1 MELNEIDDDIEAFLV
16 ESYENLNQIEGD
28 IIELEK
34 ASGDGEALVRI
45 YRSLHTL
52 KGNCGFLP
60 FPNLESLAHAGENLL
75 SCLRDRTIAITPDI
89 ISILLQTVDGIRQIL
104 SQIQAT
110 KHDGDVYDGLRLRDY
125 SALIAALTRLSET
138 KQTPK
143 PSQSHEP
150 IVNIQ
155 TPQIDT
161 AGSDVESVNHELT
174 EISTTTSESAYIRV
188 NVNLLDQMMN
198 LVGELVLARNQV
210 IGFSTKFKDN
220 SFAATCQHLN
230 LLTAQ
235 LQEGVMKTRLQPI
248 SSIWQKFPR
257 VTRDLAIAS
266 GKEVEVEMEGT
277 ETELDKSIIETIKD
291 PLTHLLRNCIDHG
304 IELPAERVA
313 CGKPRVGRLF
323 LRAFH
328 ESGKVNIEIGDDG
341 RGLNLE
347 RLKER
352 SQQLGLVNAVQAAT
366 MSESEVMNLIFLS
379 GFSTA
384 QQVTH
389 LSGRGVGMD
398 IVKSNIEK
406 INGTV
411 EIYSQQGQ
419 GTTFKIKIPLTL
431 AIIPALIVSSGGD
444 VSRQAAPRL
453 RYAIPQGSLL
463 ELVRLEAL
471 NSIEMLYDV
480 PVYRLRGNLV
490 PLIYLNEVLQQ
501 DSLRNLETLSLV
513 IVEVDNYRFGLV
525 VDTIEDIQD
534 IVVKPLGR
542 QLKALSLFA
551 GATVLGDGTVAL
563 IIDVVGLANQTGI
576 TAKKQLLS
584 ENAANSQKQAGS
596 RQTILLFEGPQGAR
610 MGIPLA
616 IAFRLEEILASA
628 VEKVGNQHVFQSYGR
643 ILPLIDLYQIFCVGD
658 RFNDQALA
666 TVTET
671 LQIVIVSPYSELS
684 VGLVVDRILDI
695 VEEPLTIKGIPS
707 RPGVLFC
714 AVIQGQI
721 TEIIDIETVIRIAN
735 PHLLQLATHD

>member
-16 ESYENLNQIEGD
+16 ESYENLNQIERD

-34 ASGDGEALVRI
+34 ASEEGEALVRI

-75 SCLRDRTIAITPDI
+75 SCLRDRPIAITPEM

-110 KHDGDVYDGLRLRDY
+110 KHEGDRDY
-125 SALIAALTRLSET
+125 SALIVALTRLSET

-161 AGSDVESVNHELT
+161 AGSDVESLNHELT
-174 EISTTTSESAYIRV
+174 EISTPTTSESAYIRV

-220 SFAATCQHLN
+220 SFAATCQHLS
-230 LLTAQ
+230 LLTAE
-235 LQEGVMKTRLQPI
+235 LQEWVMKTRLQPI

-266 GKEVEVEMEGT
+266 GKQVEVEMEGAD
-277 ETELDKSIIETIKD
+277 TELDKSIIETIKD
-291 PLTHLLRNCIDHG
+291 PLTHLVRNCIDHG

-313 CGKPRVGRLF
+313 CGKPSLGRLF
-323 LRAFH
+323 LKAFH

-347 RLKER
+347 RLKGR
-352 SQQLGLVNAVQAAT
+352 AQQLGLVNAVQAAT
-366 MSESEVMNLIFLS
+366 MSESEAMNLIFLP

-384 QQVTH
+384 QQVTY

-444 VSRQAAPRL
+444 
-453 RYAIPQGSLL
+453 RYAIPQASLQ

-471 NSIEMLYDV
+471 NSIEILYDV
-480 PVYRLRGNLV
+480 PVYRLRDNLV
-490 PLIYLNEVLQQ
+490 PLVYLNKVLQQ
-501 DSLRNLETLSLV
+501 DSVSNLETLSLV

-542 QLKALSLFA
+542 QLKALFLFA

-563 IIDVVGLANQTGI
+563 IIDVVGLANRTGI
-576 TAKKQLLS
+576 IAKQKQLLS
-584 ENAANSQKQAGS
+584 ENAANSQEQAGS

-610 MGIPLA
+610 MGIPVA

-628 VEKVGNQHVFQSYGR
+628 VEKVVNQHVFQSYGQ
-643 ILPLIDLYQIFCVGD
+643 ILPLIDLHKIFCD
-658 RFNDQALA
+658 RFNDRALA
-666 TVTET
+666 TVAET
-671 LQIVIVSPYSELS
+671 LQIIIVSPYSELS

-735 PHLLQLATHD
+735 PHLLQLATHG

>member
-1 MELNEIDDDIEAFLV
+1 MELNEIEDDIEAFLV

-34 ASGDGEALVRI
+34 TSDDGEALVRI

-89 ISILLQTVDGIRQIL
+89 ISTLIQTVDSIRQIL

-110 KHDGDVYDGLRLRDY
+110 KHDGDRDY
-125 SALIAALTRLSET
+125 SALIVALTRLSET

-143 PSQSHEP
+143 PSQSP
-150 IVNIQ
+150 VNTQ
-155 TPQIDT
+155 TPQKDT
-161 AGSDVESVNHELT
+161 AASESVEALNQELT

-210 IGFSTKFKDN
+210 IGFSTKFKDK

-230 LLTAQ
+230 LLTTE
-235 LQEGVMKTRLQPI
+235 LQERVMKTRLQPI

-266 GKEVEVEMEGT
+266 GKEVEVEMEGA

-313 CGKPRVGRLF
+313 CGKPSVGRLF

-347 RLKER
+347 RLKGR
-352 SQQLGLVNAVQAAT
+352 AQQLGLVNAVQAAT
-366 MSESEVMNLIFLS
+366 MSESEAMNLIFLS

-384 QQVTH
+384 EQVTH

-411 EIYSQQGQ
+411 EIQSQQGQ

-431 AIIPALIVSSGGD
+431 AIIPALIVSSGGNY
-444 VSRQAAPRL
+444 
-453 RYAIPQGSLL
+453 YAIPQASLQ

-471 NSIEMLYDV
+471 NSIEILYDV

-490 PLIYLNEVLQQ
+490 PLVYLNEVLQQ
-501 DSLRNLETLSLV
+501 DCVSNLETLSLV
-513 IVEVDNYRFGLV
+513 IVQVDNYRFGLV

-563 IIDVVGLANQTGI
+563 IIDVVALANRTGI
-576 TAKKQLLS
+576 TAEQKQLLS
-584 ENAANSQKQAGS
+584 ENAVNSQEQAGD

-616 IAFRLEEILASA
+616 IASRLEEILASA
-628 VEKVGNQHVFQSYGR
+628 VEKVANQDVLQFYGQ
-643 ILPLIDLYQIFCVGD
+643 ILPLIDLHKIFSDSD
-658 RFNDQALA
+658 RLNNETLA
-666 TVTET
+666 TVAET
-671 LQIVIVSPYSELS
+671 LQIIIVSPYSELS

-721 TEIIDIETVIRIAN
+721 TEILDIETVIRIAN
-735 PHLLQLATHD
+735 PHLLQLATHG

>member
-34 ASGDGEALVRI
+34 TSANGEALVRI

-75 SCLRDRTIAITPDI
+75 SCLRDRQLEITPEI
-89 ISILLQTVDGIRQIL
+89 ISILLETVDGIRQIL

-110 KHDGDVYDGLRLRDY
+110 KQDGDVYDGLRLRDY
-125 SALIAALTRLSET
+125 SALIATLTQLSEV

-143 PSQSHEP
+143 PSQSP
-150 IVNIQ
+150 VNNTQ
-155 TPQIDT
+155 TPQIGAETPKDR
-161 AGSDVESVNHELT
+161 AGSEVNNELT

-188 NVNLLDQMMN
+188 NVNLLDQIMN
-198 LVGELVLARNQV
+198 LVGELVLARNQ
-210 IGFSTKFKDN
+210 IIEFSTKFKDN
-220 SFAATCQHLN
+220 SFAGTCQHLS
-230 LLTAQ
+230 LLTAE

-266 GKEVEVEMEGT
+266 GKEVEVEMEGG

-291 PLTHLLRNCIDHG
+291 PLTHLVRNCIDHG

-313 CGKPRVGRLF
+313 CGKPSLGRLF

-347 RLKER
+347 RLKGR
-352 SQQLGLVNAVQAAT
+352 AQQLGLANAVQAAT
-366 MSESEVMNLIFLS
+366 MSKLEVMNLIFLS

-384 QQVTH
+384 EQVTY

-406 INGTV
+406 INGTI

-431 AIIPALIVSSGGD
+431 AIIPALIISSGGD
-444 VSRQAAPRL
+444 C
-453 RYAIPQGSLL
+453 YAIPQTSLL

-471 NSIEMLYDV
+471 NSIEILYDV

-501 DSLRNLETLSLV
+501 DSVSNLETLSLV
-513 IVEVDNYRFGLV
+513 IVQVDNYRFGLV

-563 IIDVVGLANQTGI
+563 IIDVVGLANRTGI
-576 TAKKQLLS
+576 TAKQKQLLS
-584 ENAANSQKQAGS
+584 ENAANSQEQAGS

-616 IAFRLEEILASA
+616 IAFRLEEILATA
-628 VEKVGNQHVFQSYGR
+628 IEKVANQNVFQSYGQ
-643 ILPLIDLYQIFCVGD
+643 ILPLIDLYKIFGDRD
-658 RFNDQALA
+658 RFNNEALA
-666 TVTET
+666 TATET
-671 LQIVIVSPYSELS
+671 LQIIIVSPYSELS
-684 VGLVVDRILDI
+684 LGLVVDRILDI

-707 RPGVLFC
+707 RPGVLYC

-735 PHLLQLATHD
+735 PHLLQLATHG

>member
-1 MELNEIDDDIEAFLV
+1 MELNEIDDDVEAFLV

-34 ASGDGEALVRI
+34 ESDNGEALVRI

-75 SCLRDRTIAITPDI
+75 SCLRDRTIAITPEI
-89 ISILLQTVDGIRQIL
+89 ISILLQTVDSIRQIL

-110 KHDGDVYDGLRLRDY
+110 KQDGDVYDGLRLRDY
-125 SALIAALTRLSET
+125 SALIVALTQLSET

-143 PSQSHEP
+143 ASPSP
-150 IVNIQ
+150 VNTQ
-155 TPQIDT
+155 TPQIDEIDA
-161 AGSDVESVNHELT
+161 AGSESVEALNQELT
-174 EISTTTSESAYIRV
+174 EISTTTSESTYIRV

-198 LVGELVLARNQV
+198 LVGELVLARNQ
-210 IGFSTKFKDN
+210 IIEFSTKFKDN
-220 SFAATCQHLN
+220 SFAATCQHLS
-230 LLTAQ
+230 LLTTE

-266 GKEVEVEMEGT
+266 GKEVEVEMEGA

-313 CGKPRVGRLF
+313 CGKPSVGRLF

-347 RLKER
+347 RLKGR
-352 SQQLGLVNAVQAAT
+352 AQQLGLVNAVQAAT
-366 MSESEVMNLIFLS
+366 MSESEAMNLIFLS
-379 GFSTA
+379 GFSTVE
-384 QQVTH
+384 QVTH

-411 EIYSQQGQ
+411 EIHSQHGQ

-431 AIIPALIVSSGGD
+431 AIIPALIVSSGGNY
-444 VSRQAAPRL
+444 
-453 RYAIPQGSLL
+453 YAIPQASLQ
-463 ELVRLEAL
+463 ELVHLEAL
-471 NSIEMLYDV
+471 NNIEMLYDV

-490 PLIYLNEVLQQ
+490 PLVYLNEVLQQ
-501 DSLRNLETLSLV
+501 DSVSNLETLSLV
-513 IVEVDNYRFGLV
+513 IVQVDNYRFGLV
-525 VDTIEDIQD
+525 VDIIEDIQD
-534 IVVKPLGR
+534 IVVKPLGK

-551 GATVLGDGTVAL
+551 GATVLGDGKVAL
-563 IIDVVGLANQTGI
+563 IIDIVGLAKQTGI
-576 TAKKQLLS
+576 AAKQKQLLS
-584 ENAANSQKQAGS
+584 ENAANSQEQTGD

-616 IAFRLEEILASA
+616 IASRLEEILASA
-628 VEKVGNQHVFQSYGR
+628 VEKVANQDMFQSYDQ
-643 ILPLIDLYQIFCVGD
+643 ILPLIDLYKIFGNRD
-658 RFNDQALA
+658 RFNDEALV
-666 TVTET
+666 TVAET
-671 LQIVIVSPYSELS
+671 LQIIIVSPYSELS

-721 TEIIDIETVIRIAN
+721 TEIVDIETVIRIAN
-735 PHLLQLATHD
+735 PHLLQLATHG

>member
-34 ASGDGEALVRI
+34 TSANGEALVRI

-75 SCLRDRTIAITPDI
+75 SCLRDRQLEITPEI
-89 ISILLQTVDGIRQIL
+89 ISILLQTVDSIRQIL

-110 KHDGDVYDGLRLRDY
+110 RHDGDVYDGLRLRDY
-125 SALIAALTRLSET
+125 SALIATLTRLSQA

-143 PSQSHEP
+143 PSQSP
-150 IVNIQ
+150 INTQ
-155 TPQIDT
+155 TPQIHAEAPKDT
-161 AGSDVESVNHELT
+161 AGSDVNNEIT

-220 SFAATCQHLN
+220 SFTTTCQHLS

-266 GKEVEVEMEGT
+266 GKEVEVEMEGAD
-277 ETELDKSIIETIKD
+277 TELDKSIIETIKD
-291 PLTHLLRNCIDHG
+291 PLTHLVRNCIDHG

-313 CGKPRVGRLF
+313 CGKPSLGRLF

-347 RLKER
+347 RLKGR
-352 SQQLGLVNAVQAAT
+352 AQQLGLVNALQAAT

-384 QQVTH
+384 EQVTH

-431 AIIPALIVSSGGD
+431 AIIPALIVTSG
-444 VSRQAAPRL
+444 SNS
-453 RYAIPQGSLL
+453 YAISQGSLL

-471 NSIEMLYDV
+471 NSIEILYDV

-490 PLIYLNEVLQQ
+490 PLVYLNQVLQHN
-501 DSLRNLETLSLV
+501 SVNNLETLSLV
-513 IVEVDNYRFGLV
+513 IVQVDNYRFGLV

-542 QLKALSLFA
+542 QLKTLSLFT

-576 TAKKQLLS
+576 IAKQKQLLS
-584 ENAANSQKQAGS
+584 ENTANSQEQAGD

-616 IAFRLEEILASA
+616 IAYRLEEILASA
-628 VEKVGNQHVFQSYGR
+628 VEKVANQDVYQSYGQ
-643 ILPLIDLYQIFCVGD
+643 ILPLIDLYKIFGNRD
-658 RFNDQALA
+658 RFNDEALA
-666 TVTET
+666 TVAET
-671 LQIVIVSPYSELS
+671 LQIIIVSPYTELS
-684 VGLVVDRILDI
+684 VGLVVERILDI

-707 RPGVLFC
+707 RPAVLFC

-735 PHLLQLATHD
+735 PHLLQLATHG

>member
-34 ASGDGEALVRI
+34 TSANGEALVRI

-75 SCLRDRTIAITPDI
+75 SCLRDRQLAITPDI
-89 ISILLQTVDGIRQIL
+89 ISILLQTVDSIRQIL

-110 KHDGDVYDGLRLRDY
+110 KQDGDVYDGLRLRNY
-125 SALIAALTRLSET
+125 SALIATLTRLSET

-143 PSQSHEP
+143 PSQSP
-150 IVNIQ
+150 VNTQ
-155 TPQIDT
+155 TPQKDT
-161 AGSDVESVNHELT
+161 AASESVEALNHELT

-220 SFAATCQHLN
+220 NFAATCQHLS
-230 LLTAQ
+230 LLTAE

-266 GKEVEVEMEGT
+266 GKEVEVEMEGA

-304 IELPAERVA
+304 IELPDERVA
-313 CGKPRVGRLF
+313 CGKPSVGRLF

-347 RLKER
+347 RLKGR

-384 QQVTH
+384 EQVTY

-406 INGTV
+406 INGTI
-411 EIYSQQGQ
+411 EIHSQQGQ

-431 AIIPALIVSSGGD
+431 AIIPALIVSSGGNC
-444 VSRQAAPRL
+444 
-453 RYAIPQGSLL
+453 YAIPQASLQ
-463 ELVRLEAL
+463 ELVRLETL
-471 NSIEMLYDV
+471 NSIEILYDV

-490 PLIYLNEVLQQ
+490 PLVYLNEVLQQ
-501 DSLRNLETLSLV
+501 DSVSNLEILSLV
-513 IVEVDNYRFGLV
+513 IVQVDNYRFGLI

-542 QLKALSLFA
+542 QLKTLSLFA

-563 IIDVVGLANQTGI
+563 IIDVVGLANRTGI
-576 TAKKQLLS
+576 SAKQKQLLS
-584 ENAANSQKQAGS
+584 ENAANSQEQAGD

-628 VEKVGNQHVFQSYGR
+628 VEKVGNQNVFQSYGQ
-643 ILPLIDLYQIFCVGD
+643 ILPLIDLYKIFGNRD
-658 RFNDQALA
+658 RFNDEALA
-666 TVTET
+666 TVAET
-671 LQIVIVSPYSELS
+671 LQIIIVSPYSELS

-735 PHLLQLATHD
+735 PHLLQLATHG

>member
-34 ASGDGEALVRI
+34 ASGNGEALVRI

-75 SCLRDRTIAITPDI
+75 SCLRDRQLAITPEI
-89 ISILLQTVDGIRQIL
+89 ISILLQTVDSIRQIL

-110 KHDGDVYDGLRLRDY
+110 KQDSDRDY
-125 SALIAALTRLSET
+125 SALIGALTRLSET

-143 PSQSHEP
+143 PSQSP
-150 IVNIQ
+150 VNTQ
-155 TPQIDT
+155 TPQKDT
-161 AGSDVESVNHELT
+161 AASESVGSLNNELT
-174 EISTTTSESAYIRV
+174 EISTTTSESAYVRV
-188 NVNLLDQMMN
+188 NVDLLDQMMN

-220 SFAATCQHLN
+220 SFAATCQHLS
-230 LLTAQ
+230 LLTAE

-266 GKEVEVEMEGT
+266 GKEVEVEMEGA

-291 PLTHLLRNCIDHG
+291 PLTHLVRNCIDHG
-304 IELPAERVA
+304 IELSDERVA
-313 CGKPRVGRLF
+313 CGKPSVGRLF

-347 RLKER
+347 RLKGR
-352 SQQLGLVNAVQAAT
+352 AQQLGLVNAVQAAT
-366 MSESEVMNLIFLS
+366 MSESEAMNLIFLS

-384 QQVTH
+384 EQVTY

-411 EIYSQQGQ
+411 EIHSQEGQ

-444 VSRQAAPRL
+444 
-453 RYAIPQGSLL
+453 RYAIPQASLQ

-471 NSIEMLYDV
+471 NSIEILYDV

-490 PLIYLNEVLQQ
+490 PLVYLNQVLQQ
-501 DSLRNLETLSLV
+501 DSISNLETLSLV
-513 IVEVDNYRFGLV
+513 IVQVDNYRFGLV

-542 QLKALSLFA
+542 QLKTLSLFA

-563 IIDVVGLANQTGI
+563 IIDVVGLANRTGI

-584 ENAANSQKQAGS
+584 ENAVNNQEEAGD
-596 RQTILLFEGPQGAR
+596 RQTILLFKGPQGAR

-628 VEKVGNQHVFQSYGR
+628 VEKVGNQDVFQSYGQ
-643 ILPLIDLYQIFCVGD
+643 ILPLIDLHKIFGD
-658 RFNDQALA
+658 RDRFSDEALA
-666 TVTET
+666 TVAET
-671 LQIVIVSPYSELS
+671 LQIIIVSPYSELT

-695 VEEPLTIKGIPS
+695 VEEQLTIKGIPN

-721 TEIIDIETVIRIAN
+721 TEILDIETVIRIAN
-735 PHLLQLATHD
+735 PHLLQLATHG

>member
-34 ASGDGEALVRI
+34 ASGNGEALVRI

-89 ISILLQTVDGIRQIL
+89 ISILLQTVDGIRQTL

-125 SALIAALTRLSET
+125 SALIATLTRLSET

-143 PSQSHEP
+143 PSQSYEP

-220 SFAATCQHLN
+220 GFAATCQHLN

-323 LRAFH
+323 LKAFH

-352 SQQLGLVNAVQAAT
+352 SQQLGLVNALQAAT
-366 MSESEVMNLIFLS
+366 MSESEAMNLIFLS

-431 AIIPALIVSSGGD
+431 AIIPALIVTSG
-444 VSRQAAPRL
+444 SNS
-453 RYAIPQGSLL
+453 YAISQGSLQ
-463 ELVRLEAL
+463 ELVRLETL
-471 NSIEMLYDV
+471 NSIEILYDV

-501 DSLRNLETLSLV
+501 DSVSNLETLSLV

>member
-34 ASGDGEALVRI
+34 TSANGEALVRI

-75 SCLRDRTIAITPDI
+75 SCLRDRQLAITPDI
-89 ISILLQTVDGIRQIL
+89 ISTLLQTVDGIRQIL

-110 KHDGDVYDGLRLRDY
+110 KRDGDRDY
-125 SALIAALTRLSET
+125 SELIVALTQLSET

-155 TPQIDT
+155 TPQIDA
-161 AGSDVESVNHELT
+161 AGSESVNNELT

-198 LVGELVLARNQV
+198 LVGELVLARNQI

-220 SFAATCQHLN
+220 SFAATCQHLS

-266 GKEVEVEMEGT
+266 GKEVEVEMEGA

-304 IELPAERVA
+304 IELPVERVA
-313 CGKPRVGRLF
+313 CGKPSVGRLF
-323 LRAFH
+323 LKAFH

-347 RLKER
+347 RLKGR
-352 SQQLGLVNAVQAAT
+352 AQQLGLVNAVQAAT
-366 MSESEVMNLIFLS
+366 MSESEAMNLIFLS

-384 QQVTH
+384 EQVTY

-431 AIIPALIVSSGGD
+431 AIIPALIVTSGGD
-444 VSRQAAPRL
+444 C
-453 RYAIPQGSLL
+453 YAIPQASLL
-463 ELVRLEAL
+463 ELVRLEAF
-471 NSIEMLYDV
+471 NSIEILYDV
-480 PVYRLRGNLV
+480 PVYRLRGNLI
-490 PLIYLNEVLQQ
+490 PLVYLNEVLQQ
-501 DSLRNLETLSLV
+501 DSLSNLETLSLV
-513 IVEVDNYRFGLV
+513 IVQVDNYRFGLV
-525 VDTIEDIQD
+525 VDRIEDIQD

-542 QLKALSLFA
+542 QLKTLSLFA

-563 IIDVVGLANQTGI
+563 IIDVVALANRTGI
-576 TAKKQLLS
+576 TAKQKQLLS
-584 ENAANSQKQAGS
+584 ENAVNSQEQAGD

-616 IAFRLEEILASA
+616 IASRLEEILASA
-628 VEKVGNQHVFQSYGR
+628 VEKVANQDVLQFYGQ
-643 ILPLIDLYQIFCVGD
+643 ILPLIDLHKIFSDSD
-658 RFNDQALA
+658 RVNNETLA
-666 TVTET
+666 TVAET
-671 LQIVIVSPYSELS
+671 LQIIIVSPYSELS

-714 AVIQGQI
+714 AVIQEQI

-735 PHLLQLATHD
+735 PHLLQLATHG

>member
-1 MELNEIDDDIEAFLV
+1 MELNEIEDDIEAFLV

-34 ASGDGEALVRI
+34 TSDDGEALVRI

-89 ISILLQTVDGIRQIL
+89 ISTLIQTVDSIRQIL

-110 KHDGDVYDGLRLRDY
+110 KHDGDRDY
-125 SALIAALTRLSET
+125 SALIVALTRLSET

-143 PSQSHEP
+143 PSQSP
-150 IVNIQ
+150 VNTQ
-155 TPQIDT
+155 TPQKDT
-161 AGSDVESVNHELT
+161 AASESVEALNQELT

-210 IGFSTKFKDN
+210 IGFSTKFKDK

-230 LLTAQ
+230 LLTAE
-235 LQEGVMKTRLQPI
+235 LQERVMKTRLQPI

-266 GKEVEVEMEGT
+266 GKEVEVEMEGA

-313 CGKPRVGRLF
+313 CGKPSVGRLF

-347 RLKER
+347 RLKGR
-352 SQQLGLVNAVQAAT
+352 AQQLGLVNAVQAAT
-366 MSESEVMNLIFLS
+366 MSESEAMNLIFLS

-384 QQVTH
+384 EQVTH

-411 EIYSQQGQ
+411 EIHSQQRQ

-431 AIIPALIVSSGGD
+431 AIIPALIVSSGGNY
-444 VSRQAAPRL
+444 
-453 RYAIPQGSLL
+453 YAIPQASLQ

-471 NSIEMLYDV
+471 NSIEILYDV

-490 PLIYLNEVLQQ
+490 PLVYLNEVLQQ
-501 DSLRNLETLSLV
+501 DCVSNLETLSLV
-513 IVEVDNYRFGLV
+513 VVQVDNYRFGLV

-563 IIDVVGLANQTGI
+563 IIDVVALANRNGI
-576 TAKKQLLS
+576 TAEQKQLLS
-584 ENAANSQKQAGS
+584 ENAVNSQEQAGD

-616 IAFRLEEILASA
+616 IASRLEEILASA
-628 VEKVGNQHVFQSYGR
+628 VEKVANQNVLQFYGQ
-643 ILPLIDLYQIFCVGD
+643 ILPLIDLHKIFSDSD
-658 RFNDQALA
+658 RLNNETLA
-666 TVTET
+666 TVAET
-671 LQIVIVSPYSELS
+671 LQIIIVSPYSELS

-735 PHLLQLATHD
+735 PHLLQLATHG